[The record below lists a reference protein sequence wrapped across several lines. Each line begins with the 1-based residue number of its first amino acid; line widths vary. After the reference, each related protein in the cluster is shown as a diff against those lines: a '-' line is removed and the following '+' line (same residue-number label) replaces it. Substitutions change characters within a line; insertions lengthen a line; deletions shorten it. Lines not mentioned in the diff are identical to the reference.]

1 MVVDPWIGSSII
13 RIMSE
18 RFSHL
23 DHFPPQ
29 ETKKERSQRQ
39 RKIRKLATKFREELR
54 NSQSFTWFGMYETQ
68 DELDRTRR
76 VFMVAEK
83 PENPEFLPH
92 SDHNDIFTDLASIA
106 MPEVFY
112 DMYFLKDQP
121 TNPNEISL
129 KSIAERYSTDA
140 HEAKVRKLYEESL
153 DSNS

>member
-83 PENPEFLPH
+83 PENPAIPCAAGRQGRRVPCRTWMNGLCQP
-92 SDHNDIFTDLASIA
+92 DLHCPAT
-106 MPEVFY
+106 P
-112 DMYFLKDQP
+112 
-121 TNPNEISL
+121 
-129 KSIAERYSTDA
+129 R
-140 HEAKVRKLYEESL
+140 
-153 DSNS
+153 